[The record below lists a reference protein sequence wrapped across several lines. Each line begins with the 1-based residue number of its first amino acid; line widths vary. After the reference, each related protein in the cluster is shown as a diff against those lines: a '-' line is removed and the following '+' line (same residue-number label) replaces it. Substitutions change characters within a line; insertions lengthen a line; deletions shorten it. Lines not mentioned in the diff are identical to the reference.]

1 MPRQERVKTKYPGVF
16 FIEGLGADGKP
27 ERIFYIQ
34 YRRNGKLIE
43 EKAGRQFQDDMSPA
57 RASALRTNRIQGR
70 DLPNEEKRQ
79 AQRQETWTLSRLWQE
94 YKQVHPLKGLAQD
107 ESRFRTYLEGSVGKK
122 EPKDLMPLDIDR
134 LKLRQLKGK
143 SPQTVKNVLALLR
156 RIARFGVKRNL
167 CSGLT
172 FQIDMP
178 RNINN
183 IVTEDLS
190 DEQLARLLEALDNDP
205 DFQTANL
212 VRLCLCTG
220 LRRSELLRLQW
231 SHIDFERGFIHI
243 KDPKGG
249 PDQVIPMNDS
259 AREIL
264 EKHPETEGSRYI
276 FPGRDGKQKVDP
288 RKSLNRIKKAA
299 GLPDDF
305 RPLHGLRHTF
315 ASSLASSG
323 QVDMYTLQRL
333 LTHKSPEMT
342 QRYSHLRD
350 EALRKASDLAGSLVQ
365 RAAQAGKT
373 VPDLKL
379 VNSEG

>member
-1 MPRQERVKTKYPGVF
+1 MPRQQRFKTKYPGVF
-16 FIEGLGADGKP
+16 FIEGVGADGKL

-43 EKAGRQFQDDMSPA
+43 EKAGRQFQDDMTPA
-57 RASALRTNRIQGR
+57 RASALRTDRIQGR
-70 DLPNEEKRQ
+70 DLPNVEKREV
-79 AQRQETWTLSRLWQE
+79 QRQETWTLSRLWQE

-107 ESRFRTYLEGSVGKK
+107 ESRFRTYLEGPVGKK

-167 CSGLT
+167 CHGLT

-190 DEQLARLLEALDNDP
+190 DEQLGRLLEALDNDP
-205 DFQTANL
+205 DFQTANM

-231 SHIDFERGFIHI
+231 SHIDFDRGFIHI

-264 EKHPETEGSRYI
+264 EKHPHSDSPFI
-276 FPGRDGKQKVDP
+276 FPGRNGKQKVDP
-288 RKSLNRIKKAA
+288 RKALKRIKKAA

-350 EALRKASDLAGSLVQ
+350 EALRKASDLAGSLVH
-365 RAAQAGKT
+365 RAAQAGR
-373 VPDLKL
+373 PEPELKL
-379 VNSEG
+379 VKSEG